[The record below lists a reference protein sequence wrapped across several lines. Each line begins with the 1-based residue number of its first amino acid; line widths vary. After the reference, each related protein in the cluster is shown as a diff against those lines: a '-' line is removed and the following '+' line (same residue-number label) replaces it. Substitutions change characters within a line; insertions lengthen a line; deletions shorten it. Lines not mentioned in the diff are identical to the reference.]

1 MNFKKYILFTFLVIS
16 IVNIANA
23 QEELLNKTKTAF
35 KTSNSKLLVENFN
48 TIVELSFD
56 GERSQYNKTQSEIIM
71 HDFFKKNPHKDFV
84 IKHQGTSKDDG
95 IKYAIGSYTYNGG
108 AYRVYILVKQFKGVY
123 FIDTIDFSKEQCDLD
138 FWFSNKK

>member
-1 MNFKKYILFTFLVIS
+1 MKNKKFTLLTFLVLA

-48 TIVELSFD
+48 NIVEISFD
-56 GERSQYNKTQSEIIM
+56 GERSQYNKTQSEFIM
-71 HDFFKKNPHKDFV
+71 NDFFKKNIHKDFV
-84 IKHQGTSKDDG
+84 IKHQGTSKDEG

-108 AYRVYILVKQFKGVY
+108 AYRVYILVKQLKGLY
-123 FIDTIDFSKEQCDLD
+123 FIDTIDFSKE
-138 FWFSNKK
+138 